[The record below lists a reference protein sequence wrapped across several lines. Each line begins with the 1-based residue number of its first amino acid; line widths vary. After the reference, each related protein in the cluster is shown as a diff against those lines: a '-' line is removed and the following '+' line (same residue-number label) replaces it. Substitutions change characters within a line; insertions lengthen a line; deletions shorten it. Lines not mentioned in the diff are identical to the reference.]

1 MDVIDIC
8 FIVVD
13 YLRCCFL
20 LLMLEVVVYIVVDTC
35 CRCLLLLFTKVSE
48 LMLGLMVYQC

>member
-48 LMLGLMVYQC
+48 LMLGLMVYLC